1 MNLLTSMGLL
11 PLIGAGL
18 IALLP
23 ATNAKLV
30 KQSALLVSVLV
41 AALGITMTIGFD
53 RGVTGFHML
62 SDIHGFHPLE
72 LAINLESM
80 EYH

>member
-23 ATNAKLV
+23 VSNAKLI

-41 AALGITMTIGFD
+41 AAFGITITI
-53 RGVTGFHML
+53 
-62 SDIHGFHPLE
+62 
-72 LAINLESM
+72 
-80 EYH
+80 